1 MLLFFPEQVSL
12 RSYDAADKGF
22 CGSQQ
27 EIMMER
33 ATNLDAA
40 LPSPSE
46 IEAIDRR
53 RQWGLNFLVISG
65 QFGFF
70 AILLTLWS
78 GQDLTYSP
86 ASIHPMFYYNAF
98 CFLLAAGFGLYGSYL
113 RRGQPEF

>member
-1 MLLFFPEQVSL
+1 
-12 RSYDAADKGF
+12 
-22 CGSQQ
+22 
-27 EIMMER
+27 MER
-33 ATNLDAA
+33 FPSRDSA
-40 LPSPSE
+40 LPSPAA
-46 IEAIDRR
+46 IEAVDKR

-86 ASIHPMFYYNAF
+86 SGIHPMFYYNVF

-113 RRGQPEF
+113 RRGKPEF